1 MASSKRSLSDFYNKD
16 EFAFNIVNGIID
28 YPKLYSKINKSN
40 NIRYWYIYCVLMNK
54 NTKIQ
59 ITNEL
64 IDIETFKEFEKENN
78 YKNLKI
84 YIYTEYGQINGKI
97 TETEPTIVDVGKN
110 VNKKNETSIIT
121 QSLISMRNLY
131 LKKIKTGYSLD
142 LEQLETK
149 PEANATNEDNVY
161 PMAVHEYGKHKQKIK
176 FWCYGQY
183 KLDGIRIIAK
193 YDEKTDIVTFLSRNL
208 NQIFGFD
215 NIKNQIKLIFELNPK
230 IILDGEFYL
239 HNLQLQEI
247 SGIVRHQDVNLKE
260 KIKLIY
266 YVFDYIDLHNEV
278 TFEERINNL
287 EDMFKQVKKNNNLEN
302 VKLLDT
308 YVINNEKEGDKLF
321 NKALKEKYEGII
333 YKNKN
338 ALYEYSTIKTKR
350 SYQYIKR
357 KAQFD
362 SEYKIVDY
370 ESGTKGKDL
379 GAIIMIMCTKSGD
392 QFRAVP
398 NASLEERKKM
408 FKLAEKDFNN
418 IYKGKFATIKYD
430 DVSKNGIP
438 LRSKFITIRDY
449 E

>member
-78 YKNLKI
+78 YKNLKV

-110 VNKKNETSIIT
+110 LNKKNETSIIT

-131 LKKIKTGYSLD
+131 LKKIKTGYSLN

-161 PMAVHEYGKHKQKIK
+161 PMAVHEYGKHKKHIVYPC
-176 FWCYGQY
+176 FGQY
-183 KLDGIRIIAK
+183 KLDGIRLIAK
-193 YDEKTDIVTFLSRNL
+193 YNKETDTVTLLSRRL
-208 NQIFGFD
+208 NAIFGFD
-215 NIKNQIKLIFELNPK
+215 NVKIEIAKILKSNPN
-230 IILDGEFYL
+230 IILDGELYN
-239 HNLQLQEI
+239 HSKSLQEI
-247 SGIVRHQDVNLKE
+247 SGIVRHQDVDLETKNELFF
-260 KIKLIY
+260 
-266 YVFDYIDLHNEV
+266 YVFDYINIHKKE

-287 EDMFKQVKKNNNLEN
+287 ENMFKKVKKNNNLEF

-308 YVINNEKEGDKLF
+308 YVIDNEKEGDILF

-338 ALYEYSTIKTKR
+338 ALYEYSTIKEKR
-350 SYQYIKR
+350 SYQFIKR
-357 KAQFD
+357 KAAFD
-362 SEYKIVDY
+362 SEYKIVGY
-370 ESGTKGKDL
+370 EQGMKGKDK
-379 GAIIMIMCTKSGD
+379 GCIIMIMTTENGD
-392 QFRAVP
+392 HFKAVP
-398 NASLEERKKM
+398 NATLEERKEM
-408 FKLAEKDFNN
+408 FKLAEKDFDS
-418 IYKGKFATIKYD
+418 IFKGKMAVIKYD
-430 DVSKNGIP
+430 DLSTNGTP